1 MNFFHIFGIVFTLFM
16 TTAHAEIEKNADGD
30 ILLNVSSKL
39 SQIQDHLKDNRVF
52 ISTAAVQWP
61 ELEVFKSELMYVV
74 AHDPHGSLD
83 KNSPPELSPLFMTQ
97 RLKSAWVILNES
109 VLTIG
114 DLSHS
119 PDWLIFKQ
127 EMEKFFKLRDD
138 YFYQSARGMIKS
150 GLITMQIQKIKE
162 QAIFILKDATEKN
175 LSVKIIDPVIVNMAN
190 ELSVLNKLVSQLEEL
205 RKPRPVEN
213 LSLYQQK
220 FYPQL
225 WTFGIMVIVS
235 GILLTLA
242 FVWLQRKLVKVPSET
257 KKLVPSDTFN
267 YYEWLKK
274 LEANLQSFKNQEEK
288 VSEQYINLKEHS
300 LELSQARKGL
310 NQADNQQDYYESLNQ
325 LNSSAPKIED
335 YFEKVN
341 LKSHTDSSRRLI
353 SQMVQLCD
361 AIENKKEMSFDAEK
375 PQLRVIKLGQAS
387 HLKSA

>member
-1 MNFFHIFGIVFTLFM
+1 
-16 TTAHAEIEKNADGD
+16 
-30 ILLNVSSKL
+30 
-39 SQIQDHLKDNRVF
+39 
-52 ISTAAVQWP
+52 
-61 ELEVFKSELMYVV
+61 
-74 AHDPHGSLD
+74 
-83 KNSPPELSPLFMTQ
+83 
-97 RLKSAWVILNES
+97 
-109 VLTIG
+109 
-114 DLSHS
+114 
-119 PDWLIFKQ
+119 
-127 EMEKFFKLRDD
+127 
-138 YFYQSARGMIKS
+138 
-150 GLITMQIQKIKE
+150 
-162 QAIFILKDATEKN
+162 
-175 LSVKIIDPVIVNMAN
+175 MAN

-225 WTFGIMVIVS
+225 WTFGIMVFVS

-257 KKLVPSDTFN
+257 KTLVPSNTFN

-288 VSEQYINLKEHS
+288 VSEQYINLKELS

-310 NQADNQQDYYESLNQ
+310 NQADNQQDYYESLDQ
-325 LNSSAPKIED
+325 LNKSAPKIED
-335 YFEKVN
+335 YFHNVN

-387 HLKSA
+387 NLKSA